1 MRAVAL
7 IEAPAAAWRGRT
19 SASTRGA
26 RARGP
31 RPSFASSDVGE
42 TSETFSS
49 DDLVQVGAVVG
60 AHSLRGEVRVKPMTD
75 FVEERFMTT
84 GAALRVELAP
94 QGKSTKSGE
103 FDAPIGDVRE
113 VKVRSGRWV
122 TSKGRNDV
130 IVKLAGCDDRNAAE
144 ELIGTRL
151 YILPSDRTPLR
162 DGENDEND
170 DGDDEFYAQE
180 LEGLRVID
188 QATGNEVGTVADI
201 VRGAGTQDL
210 LKVEFVALDEETG
223 IDADFYV
230 YVPFVKEI
238 VPLVDTKGGFMEI
251 TPPTGLLELK
261 TPKKN
266 KKQRLAAKARM
277 EKAKNSTN

>member
-103 FDAPIGDVRE
+103 FDAPIGEVRE

-162 DGENDEND
+162 NGENDEN
-170 DGDDEFYAQE
+170 DDEFYAQE

-188 QATGNEVGTVADI
+188 QATGNEVGTVTDI

>member
-84 GAALRVELAP
+84 EPRCAWSSHLKGNRPRVEN
-94 QGKSTKSGE
+94 STH
-103 FDAPIGDVRE
+103 
-113 VKVRSGRWV
+113 
-122 TSKGRNDV
+122 
-130 IVKLAGCDDRNAAE
+130 
-144 ELIGTRL
+144 
-151 YILPSDRTPLR
+151 
-162 DGENDEND
+162 
-170 DGDDEFYAQE
+170 
-180 LEGLRVID
+180 
-188 QATGNEVGTVADI
+188 
-201 VRGAGTQDL
+201 
-210 LKVEFVALDEETG
+210 
-223 IDADFYV
+223 
-230 YVPFVKEI
+230 
-238 VPLVDTKGGFMEI
+238 PLVRFE
-251 TPPTGLLELK
+251 
-261 TPKKN
+261 
-266 KKQRLAAKARM
+266 R
-277 EKAKNSTN
+277 

>member
-31 RPSFASSDVGE
+31 RPSFASSDVVE

-103 FDAPIGDVRE
+103 FDAPIGEVRE

-162 DGENDEND
+162 NGENDEN
-170 DGDDEFYAQE
+170 DDEFYAQE

>member
-103 FDAPIGDVRE
+103 FDAPIGEVRE

-188 QATGNEVGTVADI
+188 QATGNEVGTVTDI

-230 YVPFVKEI
+230 YVPFVKE
-238 VPLVDTKGGFMEI
+238 M
-251 TPPTGLLELK
+251 
-261 TPKKN
+261 
-266 KKQRLAAKARM
+266 LAWQAPF
-277 EKAKNSTN
+277 